1 MLNDELAKTREQLAN
16 KYPWFKTLDPVRQGA
31 IIDMA
36 YNMGMGGDKKGL
48 GSFKKALAAME
59 KGDYETAAKEFL
71 DSQYAKDVGSR
82 ANAIADLIRYGNGAG
97 FSGQAPDAASNGW
110 LTPVKGSPFVTSAF
124 GERDVPDASSPHM
137 GVDIRGTSN
146 DPIFATKDG
155 KVIFSGGN
163 FGTIRIKH
171 PDGTESVYMHTSKR
185 FVNVGQDV
193 KKGDKIGMIGGTGP
207 KGPHHYND
215 HLHFETIVKG
225 KQVDPFIELGL
236 NKNNLKLSTDGSSKE
251 NWDYLYRNPWL
262 NSQAKNV
269 ADQKAIKYADNN
281 GKPSTNKEAGGP
293 SLDPYSY
300 NSRNNNM
307 TVINRDSHLE
317 RYVQSLDVKFNQM
330 IDLLSK
336 LVNISQENA
345 NNVLSDAMAP
355 ARI

>member
-1 MLNDELAKTREQLAN
+1 M
-16 KYPWFKTLDPVRQGA
+16 
-31 IIDMA
+31 
-36 YNMGMGGDKKGL
+36 
-48 GSFKKALAAME
+48 
-59 KGDYETAAKEFL
+59 
-71 DSQYAKDVGSR
+71 
-82 ANAIADLIRYGNGAG
+82 
-97 FSGQAPDAASNGW
+97 
-110 LTPVKGSPFVTSAF
+110 
-124 GERDVPDASSPHM
+124 
-137 GVDIRGTSN
+137 
-146 DPIFATKDG
+146 
-155 KVIFSGGN
+155 
-163 FGTIRIKH
+163 
-171 PDGTESVYMHTSKR
+171 
-185 FVNVGQDV
+185 
-193 KKGDKIGMIGGTGP
+193 
-207 KGPHHYND
+207 
-215 HLHFETIVKG
+215 
-225 KQVDPFIELGL
+225 GL
-236 NKNNLKLSTDGSSKE
+236 NKNNLKLATDGSSKE